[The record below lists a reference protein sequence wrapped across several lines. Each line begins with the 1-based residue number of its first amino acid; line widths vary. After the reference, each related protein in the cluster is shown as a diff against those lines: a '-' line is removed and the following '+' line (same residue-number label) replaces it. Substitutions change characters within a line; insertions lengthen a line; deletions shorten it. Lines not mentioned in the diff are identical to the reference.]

1 MNEWIYYGLVA
12 AIFISIKDILFTDL
26 IKKYD
31 YVDLIIVTNII
42 LFILTISYLFYTKKR
57 IKPIDKLDICKLILK
72 IFIIYLIIDPCIYM
86 SIKKT
91 DNPGSAK
98 AIVNLNTALTF
109 ILSIYLLNKKF
120 TYKNLLFIL
129 IIVVFSLLLR

>member
-12 AIFISIKDILFTDL
+12 ALFISVKDLLFTDL

-31 YVDLIIVTNII
+31 YVDLIIITNII

-57 IKPIDKLDICKLILK
+57 VKPIDKLDVCKLILK

-86 SIKKT
+86 SIKNT
-91 DNPGSAK
+91 DNPGNAK
-98 AIVNLNTALTF
+98 AIVNLNTVLTF
-109 ILSIYLLNKKF
+109 MLSIYLLKKKF
-120 TYKNLLFIL
+120 SYKNLLFIL
-129 IIVVFSLLLR
+129 VIVIFSLLLR

>member
-12 AIFISIKDILFTDL
+12 ALFISVKDILFTDL
-26 IKKYD
+26 VKKYD

-57 IKPIDKLDICKLILK
+57 VKPIDKLDICKLIIK

-86 SIKKT
+86 SIKNT

-98 AIVNLNTALTF
+98 AIVNLNTVLTF
-109 ILSIYLLNKKF
+109 ILSIYLFKKKF

>member
-12 AIFISIKDILFTDL
+12 ALFISIKDILFTDL
-26 IKKYD
+26 IKKYN
-31 YVDLIIVTNII
+31 YVDLMIITNII
-42 LFILTISYLFYTKKR
+42 LFILTIGYLGYTKKK
-57 IKPIDKLDICKLILK
+57 IKRIDKLDICKLILK

-129 IIVVFSLLLR
+129 IIVIFSLLLR

>member
-12 AIFISIKDILFTDL
+12 ALFISVKDILFTDL
-26 IKKYD
+26 VTKYD

-57 IKPIDKLDICKLILK
+57 VKPIDKLDICKLIIK

-86 SIKKT
+86 SIKNT

-98 AIVNLNTALTF
+98 AIVNLNTVLTF
-109 ILSIYLLNKKF
+109 ILSIYLFKKKF

>member
-12 AIFISIKDILFTDL
+12 ALFISIKDILFTDL

-31 YVDLIIVTNII
+31 YIDLIIISNI
-42 LFILTISYLFYTKKR
+42 LVFVFTIVYLMYTKKK
-57 IKPIDKLDICKLILK
+57 INKIDKLDICKLILK
-72 IFIIYLIIDPCIYM
+72 IIIIYLIIDPCIYM

-109 ILSIYLLNKKF
+109 ILSIYLLNKKY
-120 TYKNLLFIL
+120 TYKNLLLIL
-129 IIVVFSLLLR
+129 VIVVVSLLLR

>member
-12 AIFISIKDILFTDL
+12 ALFISIKDILFTDL

-31 YVDLIIVTNII
+31 YIDLIIISNI
-42 LFILTISYLFYTKKR
+42 LVFIFTIGYLIYTKK
-57 IKPIDKLDICKLILK
+57 KVKKIDKLDICKLILK
-72 IFIIYLIIDPCIYM
+72 IIIIYLIIDPCIYM

-98 AIVNLNTALTF
+98 AIVNLNTVLTF
-109 ILSIYLLNKKF
+109 ILSIYLLNKKY
-120 TYKNLLFIL
+120 TYKNLLLIL
-129 IIVVFSLLLR
+129 VIVVVSLLLG

>member
-12 AIFISIKDILFTDL
+12 ALFISIKDILFTDL

-31 YVDLIIVTNII
+31 YIDLIIISNI
-42 LFILTISYLFYTKKR
+42 LVFVFTIGYLMYTKKKVR
-57 IKPIDKLDICKLILK
+57 KIDKLDICKLILK
-72 IFIIYLIIDPCIYM
+72 IIIIYLIIDPCIYM

-109 ILSIYLLNKKF
+109 ILSIYLLNKKY
-120 TYKNLLFIL
+120 TYKNLLLIL
-129 IIVVFSLLLR
+129 VIVVVSLLLR